1 MINTDDLCD
10 AQGVASL
17 VGLSHANSVHTYL
30 RRYAD
35 MPRPVID
42 LGPGRSRLWLRPEI
56 EAWLTARSHAV
67 ESVGPSVGPVGRSG
81 RSAGPVGRSGQ
92 SAGPVGC
99 SAEPAGRPAEPVVVP

>member
-10 AQGVASL
+10 AQGVAAL

-42 LGPGRSRLWLRPEI
+42 LGPGRPRLWLRPEI
-56 EAWLTARSHAV
+56 EAWLTT
-67 ESVGPSVGPVGRSG
+67 RSG
-81 RSAGPVGRSGQ
+81 AAEPAVVAAAVVAGPVVAR
-92 SAGPVGC
+92 
-99 SAEPAGRPAEPVVVP
+99 